1 MVLHLLRSGRSH
13 ERTRRRSHPA
23 LPELLAR
30 IRASPE
36 SSGVVLPL
44 SSLSA
49 RGLFLLVWLA
59 LLGYG
64 AHSLVR
70 EFRGYALAS
79 LFQDVEGLEEAL
91 RFIPTAPEVHEQLGM
106 IYLLDPAHFDPPKA
120 VAYFRQAVA
129 LSPHDV
135 RYWMGLGRACEA
147 NGEWEQAAWAYEQ
160 AIVLAPQHFRPR
172 WLFANFLLRSGRTEA
187 ALEHLWKLVEAAPD
201 VVENVC
207 DLIWHVR
214 EGDVA
219 VLRRLAEGRPSWV
232 AVKVGEYLLAKG
244 RAEDAVALWWALP
257 RWDEA
262 AREGGRRLVRGLV
275 HVRRWAEAER
285 VWREWLRRE
294 HGQEPATAFW
304 NGDFAYPVIE
314 GGLDWRITS
323 SRDVA
328 ASIDEGVG
336 YGDSR
341 SLVLEFRGRE
351 GVRYAGVG
359 REIVV
364 EPATRYVLRFAY
376 KTQGMLPSNGL
387 YIEVADA
394 EDARRMRVRWESL
407 AASQEWALV
416 RLEFVTTA
424 ETRAV
429 RLVLGREPT
438 HPLHDY
444 IRGRVWFDAFTLVR
458 VSDDPNA

>member
-1 MVLHLLRSGRSH
+1 V
-13 ERTRRRSHPA
+13 RT
-23 LPELLAR
+23 ET
-30 IRASPE
+30 SPE
-36 SSGVVLPL
+36 SPGVVLPL
-44 SSLSA
+44 SSLRA
-49 RGLFLLVWLA
+49 RGLFLVIWLA

-64 AHSLVR
+64 AHNLVR

-79 LFQDVEGLEEAL
+79 LFQDVEGLEDAL

-120 VAYFRQAVA
+120 VASFRQAVR
-129 LSPHDV
+129 LSPYDV

-147 NGEWEQAAWAYEQ
+147 NGEWEHAARAYER
-160 AIVLAPQHFRPR
+160 AIALAPQHFRPR
-172 WLFANFLLRSGRTEA
+172 WLYANFLLRRGQTDA
-187 ALEHLWKLVEAAPD
+187 ALGHLWALVEATPD

-214 EGDVA
+214 EGDA
-219 VLRRLAEGRPSWV
+219 TVLRRLAEGRPSWV
-232 AVKVGEYLLAKG
+232 AMKIGEYLLAKG
-244 RAEDAVALWWALP
+244 RAEEAVALWWALP
-257 RWDEA
+257 RWDDA

-275 HVRRWAEAER
+275 RARQWAEAER

-294 HGQEPATAFW
+294 HGREPATTFW
-304 NGDFAYPVIE
+304 NGDFAHPIVE
-314 GGLDWRITS
+314 GGLDWQVTS

-328 ASIDEGVG
+328 ASIDESVG

-341 SLVLEFRGRE
+341 SLVLEFRGHE
-351 GVRYAGVG
+351 GVQYAGVR

-364 EPATRYVLRFAY
+364 EPATRYVLQFAY
-376 KTQGMLPSNGL
+376 KTQGMFSSNGL
-387 YIEVADA
+387 YIEITDA
-394 EDARRMRVRWESL
+394 EDAHRMRVRRESL

-429 RLVLGREPT
+429 HLVLGREPT

-458 VSDDPNA
+458 ASDDPNA